1 MSDLYLIAVIAGTEV
16 AISSDCIESVVTI
29 GDVIEIPKCDPMVA
43 GLMALRSR
51 VLTLID
57 CQYAVTGKSRIIGP
71 KSHAVIV
78 EVCGHNYALSVDAV
92 RDVVSVDPETV
103 NPVSRLDPSWS
114 AISKSVAVV
123 DDRVLMVISPELLL
137 SPRVMLAA

>member
-1 MSDLYLIAVIAGTEV
+1 MSNLYLIAVIAETEV

-57 CQYAVTGKSRIIGP
+57 CQYAVTGKSQIVGP

-78 EVCGHNYALSVDAV
+78 EIGGHSYALSVDAV
-92 RDVVSVDPETV
+92 RDVVSVQPEAIKAM
-103 NPVSRLDPSWS
+103 SRLGSGWS
-114 AISKSVAVV
+114 TIATKIAEI
-123 DDRVLMVISPELLL
+123 DNRVLMVVSPELLL
-137 SPRVMLAA
+137 SSRMAMAA

>member
-16 AISSDCIESVVTI
+16 AISSDCIESVVSI
-29 GDVIEIPKCDPMVA
+29 GDVIEIPKCDPIVA

-57 CQYAVTGKSRIIGP
+57 CQYAVTGHSQIIDP

-103 NPVSRLDPSWS
+103 NPVSRLDPRWS

-137 SPRVMLAA
+137 CPRVMLAA

>member
-1 MSDLYLIAVIAGTEV
+1 MSSLYLIAVIADTEV

-29 GDVIEIPKCDPMVA
+29 GDVIEIPKCDPLVA

-57 CQYAVTGKSRIIGP
+57 CQYAVTGNSRRIGP

-78 EVCGHNYALSVDAV
+78 DVGGHNYALSVDAV
-92 RDVVSVDPETV
+92 RDVVSVEPDSVKTIM
-103 NPVSRLDPSWS
+103 RLDPDWS
-114 AISKSVAVV
+114 SISKQIVV
-123 DDRVLMVISPELLL
+123 IDDRVMMVVSPELLL
-137 SPRVMLAA
+137 SSRVKLAA

>member
-57 CQYAVTGKSRIIGP
+57 CQYAVTGKSRAIGP
-71 KSHAVIV
+71 RSHAVIV
-78 EVCGHNYALSVDAV
+78 EVSGHSYALSVDAV
-92 RDVVSVDPETV
+92 RDVVSVEPDAIKAV
-103 NPVSRLDPSWS
+103 MRLDTHWN
-114 AISKSVAVV
+114 AVSTKIAV
-123 DDRVLMVISPELLL
+123 IDDRVLMVVSPELLL
-137 SPRVMLAA
+137 SSRMATAA

>member
-1 MSDLYLIAVIAGTEV
+1 MSNLYLIAVIAGTEV

-57 CQYAVTGKSRIIGP
+57 CQYAVTGKSQIVRP

-78 EVCGHNYALSVDAV
+78 EIGGHSYALSVDAV
-92 RDVVSVDPETV
+92 RDVVSVQPEAIKAM
-103 NPVSRLDPSWS
+103 SRLGSGWS
-114 AISKSVAVV
+114 TIATEIAEI
-123 DDRVLMVISPELLL
+123 DNRVLMVVSPELLL
-137 SPRVMLAA
+137 SSRMAMAA

>member
-1 MSDLYLIAVIAGTEV
+1 MSNLYLIAVIAGTEV

-57 CQYAVTGKSRIIGP
+57 CQYAVTGIRRVVGAR
-71 KSHAVIV
+71 SHAVIV
-78 EVCGHNYALSVDAV
+78 DVGGHNYALSVDAV
-92 RDVVSVDPETV
+92 RDVVSVEPDSVKTIT
-103 NPVSRLDPSWS
+103 RLDPDWS
-114 AISKSVAVV
+114 AISKQIVMI
-123 DDRVLMVISPELLL
+123 DDRALMVVSPELLL
-137 SPRVMLAA
+137 SPRVKLAA

>member
-16 AISSDCIESVVTI
+16 AIRSDCIESVVTT

-57 CQYAVTGKSRIIGP
+57 CQYAITGNSQRVGP
-71 KSHAVIV
+71 KSHAIIV
-78 EVCGHNYALSVDAV
+78 EISGHNYALSVDAV
-92 RDVVSVDPETV
+92 RDVVSVEPEAIRAVT
-103 NPVSRLDPSWS
+103 RLDHRWS
-114 AISKSVAVV
+114 AISTAIAVI
-123 DDRVLMVISPELLL
+123 DDRVLMVVSPERLL
-137 SPRVMLAA
+137 SSRIALAA

>member
-1 MSDLYLIAVIAGTEV
+1 MSNLYLIAVIAGTEV

-57 CQYAVTGKSRIIGP
+57 CQYAVTGHSRTISP
-71 KSHAVIV
+71 RSHAVIV
-78 EVCGHNYALSVDAV
+78 DVGGHNYALSVDAV
-92 RDVVSVDPETV
+92 KDVVSVDPDAV
-103 NPVSRLDPSWS
+103 KSIMRLHPKWS
-114 AISKSVAVV
+114 AISKQIVV
-123 DDRVLMVISPELLL
+123 IDDRAMMVVSPELLL
-137 SPRVMLAA
+137 SSRVALAA